1 MYIYAAVVIFL
12 ISWILYEI
20 YNAPTDSDEDYY

>member
-12 ISWILYEI
+12 ISWILYEV
-20 YNAPTDSDEDYY
+20 YNSPIDSDEDYY